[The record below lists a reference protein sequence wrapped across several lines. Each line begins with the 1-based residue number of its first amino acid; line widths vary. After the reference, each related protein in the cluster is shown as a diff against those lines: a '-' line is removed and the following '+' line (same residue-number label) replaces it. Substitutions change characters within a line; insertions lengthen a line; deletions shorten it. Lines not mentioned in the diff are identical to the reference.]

1 MAMKILHFADVHL
14 GTAGGGRTDP
24 RTNLS
29 TRISDSIRCLNYI
42 VDTALDEQVDLAL
55 FAGDAYRSSDPT
67 PTLQTFFLKPILR
80 LLHENIPVVL
90 ILGNHDLPGAL
101 TRAHSLEIAHIFS
114 LPNLHIVEKPTAF
127 LRVDTKDGVA
137 GIIGLPWVKPLRL
150 LSDAEVAKKSASE
163 ITELLSER
171 LSETLRAYLDDAPK
185 DIPLITVAH
194 QAILG
199 STRPGSEKSMLWG
212 DVPLLPLHLLTD
224 ERLAYSALGHQHNY
238 EDLSPRGPVHA
249 VYAGSPDRYDFSDED
264 VAKGFVIAELEGKY
278 FTPRFIPTPSRRFLT
293 LEMKLKAGEFLGE
306 KLASKVDA
314 ESITDAIVRLRLTS
328 DAGHLTDAEMEIVHR
343 ALQPAHSFNVE
354 VTSPPREVEQVFASF
369 GLDLSPKTAVE
380 DYLALHAK
388 DLGELS
394 DEVRDYALKL
404 IAGMEGNPQ

>member
-1 MAMKILHFADVHL
+1 MVMKILHFADVHL
-14 GTAGGGRTDP
+14 GAAGGGRTDP

-42 VDTALDEQVDLAL
+42 VDAALAEQVDLAL
-55 FAGDAYRSSDPT
+55 FAGDAYRSSDPS

-114 LPNLHIVEKPTAF
+114 LPNLHVIDRPTAL
-127 LRVDTKDGVA
+127 LRVTTKAGEV

-163 ITELLSER
+163 ITELLSEK
-171 LSETLRAYLDDAPK
+171 LAQTLRDYVDSAPK
-185 DIPLITVAH
+185 DIPLIVLGH
-194 QAILG
+194 QAVLG
-199 STRPGSEKSMLWG
+199 STRPGTEKSMLWG

-224 ERLAYSALGHQHNY
+224 ERLSYSALGHQHNY

-278 FTPRFIPTPSRRFLT
+278 FTPVFHPTPARRFLT
-293 LEMKLKAGEFLGE
+293 LEMKLKAGDDLGG
-306 KLASKVDA
+306 LLVRKVDG
-314 ESITDAIVRLRLTS
+314 DAIVDSIVRLRITAE
-328 DAGHLTDAEMEIVHR
+328 AGQLTDSEMETVHR
-343 ALQPAHSFNVE
+343 ALEPAHSYTVE
-354 VTSPPREVEQVFASF
+354 VTAPPRTTGQVFASF

-388 DLGELS
+388 ELGDLG
-394 DEVRDYALKL
+394 DEVRDYALGL

>member
-14 GTAGGGRTDP
+14 GAAGGGRTDP

-29 TRISDSIRCLNYI
+29 TRISDSISCLNFI
-42 VDTALDEQVDLAL
+42 VDAALEQQVDLAL
-55 FAGDAYRSSDPT
+55 FAGDAYRSSDPS

-101 TRAHSLEIAHIFS
+101 TRAHSLEIAHLFS
-114 LPNLHIVEKPTAF
+114 LPNLHVLDRPTAL
-127 LRVDTKDGVA
+127 LRVATKAGEV
-137 GIIGLPWVKPLRL
+137 GIIGLPWVKPLRM
-150 LSDAEVAKKSASE
+150 LSDAEVAKKSGSE

-171 LSETLRAYLDDAPK
+171 LSQTLREYMDEAPS
-185 DIPLITVAH
+185 DIPLIVVAH
-194 QAILG
+194 QAVLG
-199 STRPGSEKSMLWG
+199 STRPGTEKSMLWG

-278 FTPRFIPTPSRRFLT
+278 FTPVFHPTPARRLLT
-293 LEMKLKAGEFLGE
+293 LEMKLKAEDDLGE
-306 KLASKVDA
+306 LLARKISVDA
-314 ESITDAIVRLRLTS
+314 ITDAIVRLRLSSGT
-328 DAGHLTDAEMEIVHR
+328 GHLTDSKMEAVHR
-343 ALQPAHSFNVE
+343 ALQPAHSFTIE
-354 VTSPPREVEQVFASF
+354 VAAPPRATEQAFASF
-369 GLDLSPKTAVE
+369 GLDLSPKSAVE
-380 DYLALHAK
+380 DYIKLHAN
-388 DLGELS
+388 DLGDLG
-394 DEVRDYALKL
+394 DEVQDYALKL

>member
-1 MAMKILHFADVHL
+1 MKILHFADVHL
-14 GTAGGGRTDP
+14 GAAGGGRTDP
-24 RTNLS
+24 HTNLS
-29 TRISDSIRCLNYI
+29 TRISDSIRCLNHI

-80 LLHENIPVVL
+80 LLRENIPVVL

-114 LPNLHIVEKPTAF
+114 LPNLHVLDKPTAL
-127 LRVDTKDGVA
+127 LRVDTKAGEV

-150 LSDAEVAKKSASE
+150 LTDAEVAKKSSSE

-171 LSETLRAYLDDAPK
+171 LSQTLRDYVDSAPSN
-185 DIPLITVAH
+185 IPLIVVAH
-194 QAILG
+194 QAVLG

-264 VAKGFVIAELEGKY
+264 VAKGFVIAELEGKC
-278 FTPRFIPTPSRRFLT
+278 FTPKFIPTPARRFLT
-293 LEMKLKAGEFLGE
+293 VEMKLGAGEVLGD
-306 KLASKVDA
+306 LLVHKVSMDA
-314 ESITDAIVRLRLTS
+314 ITDAIVRLRLTS
-328 DAGHLTDAEMEIVHR
+328 DAGHLTDAEMETVHR
-343 ALQPAHSFNVE
+343 ALAPAHSFTVE

-369 GLDLSPKTAVE
+369 GLDMTLKSAVE
-380 DYLALHAK
+380 DYIKLHAK
-388 DLGELS
+388 ELGELS